1 MKNAK
6 IHAIHPNHLRNATA
20 LRRSK
25 VQEPPVP
32 RPPRPPASTVRTTA
46 KDLVDPTDYRHPY
59 DSMGR
64 FAKALALRY
73 DARRTRHAY
82 YRQLRLI
89 HQHFNLDPALLT
101 ETQLRD
107 YFLFVKLQKHWKP
120 KSIRQAL
127 AAARQFFVDL
137 LWNQQLGF
145 HPHIHCLV
153 PGAGLDTLGRFV
165 RVKQPDFLVHL
176 PLLQAA
182 FRRHLH
188 RLFQAH
194 DWEVDPDVWGR
205 NWGVHI
211 QPAGDGGAALKYL
224 GAYVARTAIGDA
236 RMVRITEET
245 VTFRWKNRDAGN
257 RTELCTLQGVEF
269 VERYLRHVLP
279 RGLRSIRYYGF
290 CHPSAKVKRLRVQCH
305 AGGPVQLGASLPAFQ
320 RPRRSRSVRA
330 VGNRC
335 VCWSVSFR
343 PTVSGGLR
351 RHRLRSLHPST
362 PDETHH
368 GHFKPGSVTG
378 GPRRN
383 SSKGP
388 PSGPLFDAAR
398 PFLRRW
404 WPTGATVGFRT
415 ASGRRGALGSPG
427 AGGAFS
433 AVRPLPPRS
442 H

>member
-107 YFLFVKLQKHWKP
+107 YFLFVKLEKHWKP

-153 PGAGLDTLGRFV
+153 PGAGLDILGRFV
-165 RVKQPDFLVHL
+165 RVKQPHFLVHL

-182 FRRHLH
+182 FRQHLH

-194 DWEVDPDVWGR
+194 DWQVDPDVWGR

-211 QPAGDGGAALKYL
+211 QPAGNGSAALKYL

-305 AGGPVQLGASLPAFQ
+305 AGGPVQLGASLPVLPAPAPVPVCPCCRQPMRLLERILSPYRQ
-320 RPRRSRSVRA
+320 R
-330 VGNRC
+330 
-335 VCWSVSFR
+335 
-343 PTVSGGLR
+343 
-351 RHRLRSLHPST
+351 
-362 PDETHH
+362 
-368 GHFKPGSVTG
+368 
-378 GPRRN
+378 
-383 SSKGP
+383 GP
-388 PSGPLFDAAR
+388 PV
-398 PFLRRW
+398 
-404 WPTGATVGFRT
+404 TQTTVPP
-415 ASGRRGALGSPG
+415 SPH
-427 AGGAFS
+427 S
-433 AVRPLPPRS
+433 R
-442 H
+442 